1 MNRAGCAYAA
11 IVVLFSLCWKTAA
24 ALSWFEGAGYRTMEV
39 HPGSGRKAG
48 FTLMNPR
55 ATGVGFTNTL
65 QGDAYLTN
73 AVAHN
78 GAGVAIGD
86 VDGDGW
92 ADIYLCSLQGPNR
105 LYRNLGN
112 WHFEEMDIG
121 EAACADQLSTGAT
134 FADVDGD
141 GDVDLLVNGIASGTR
156 LFLNDGKGRWTE
168 QKNSGLSRTASAT
181 SLALAD
187 IDGDGDLDL
196 YCTHYIDVMRL
207 CDPTTRVGLARRGSQ
222 GEVAMVNGESTLLP
236 AGAGRL

>member
-1 MNRAGCAYAA
+1 MNRAGFVPKA
-11 IVVLFSLCWKTAA
+11 IAVSVSLYCLTAA
-24 ALSWFEGAGYRTMEV
+24 AWSDGAGFRSMEV
-39 HPGSGRKAG
+39 LPGTSGKAG
-48 FTLMNPR
+48 FTLMDPK
-55 ATGVGFTNTL
+55 ATGVWFTNEL
-65 QGDAYLTN
+65 RGDAYLTN

-92 ADIYLCSLQGPNR
+92 QDIYLCSLQGPNR

-121 EAACADQLSTGAT
+121 GAACADQLSTGAT

-141 GDVDLLVNGIASGTR
+141 GDLDLLVNGIAAGTR
-156 LFLNDGKGRWTE
+156 LFLNDGKGKWTE
-168 QKNSGLSRTASAT
+168 VKGSGLSRTASAT

-196 YCTHYIDVMRL
+196 YCTHYIDVMHL
-207 CDPTTRVGLARRGSQ
+207 FDPTTRFALARRGNQ
-222 GEVAMVNGESTLLP
+222 WEVTKVNGETTRLP
-236 AGAGRL
+236 RWKD